1 MNTMNNPFANQIHQA
16 GEQFLASQRQ
26 MLDWQRSQMKL
37 VEEAAMASFKLGRAG
52 FDVSAEMG
60 QGMARTMVDGLAPRK
75 ENPAA

>member
-1 MNTMNNPFANQIHQA
+1 
-16 GEQFLASQRQ
+16 

-75 ENPAA
+75 ETPAA